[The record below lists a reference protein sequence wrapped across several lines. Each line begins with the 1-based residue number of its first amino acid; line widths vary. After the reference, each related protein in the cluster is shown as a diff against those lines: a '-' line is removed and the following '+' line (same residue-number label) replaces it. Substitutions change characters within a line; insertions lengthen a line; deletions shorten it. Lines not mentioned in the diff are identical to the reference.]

1 MSENIHGEREF
12 GRWRTFLWP
21 VHHYELKKLL
31 PMLVVFFLIT
41 LDYNIIRTL
50 KDTLVVTAKGSGA
63 EVIPF
68 IKVWAMF
75 PSTILMTY
83 LFTHLSNR
91 FSRENVIY
99 SMFSFFLLFFFVFT
113 FILYPNR
120 EWIHPHAS
128 ADFLETILP
137 SGFKG
142 LIAMYRNWIFT
153 AFYVMAE
160 MWGNIV
166 LFVLFWGFVNQVTR
180 LSEAKR
186 FYGLFGI
193 AVNASGVAAGL
204 ISVWLYKEKLNPLL
218 PFGNTG
224 WEQSLILLMGVV
236 LAAGII
242 TIGLFYWMNKYIL
255 TNPLY
260 YDPKEAKEENSVKG
274 KLSMRESFSFLLRS
288 KYLLCLAVVV
298 ISYNSVINLAEVLW
312 KHEVY
317 ELYPEPGAYNLY
329 MNQVTTWIGLFA
341 TLSALFISGNSI
353 RKFGWTFTAM
363 LTPAI
368 LLVTSAGFFGCF
380 LAKESYS
387 DLMVA
392 LTGTTPLALAVLF
405 GSAQNILSRAAKYS
419 VFDATKEM
427 AYVPLPPASKI
438 KGKAAIDGVAAR
450 LGKSS
455 GSFVHQMLLIA
466 LASFSAS
473 APYIALFLLI
483 VIIGWIIAVKSL
495 GRQFKVVS
503 LEKSAAEAQEDFESS
518 SAVSLTASTIVSG
531 SQLTPERQAV

>member
-12 GRWRTFLWP
+12 GKWRTFLWP
-21 VHHYELKKLL
+21 VHNYELRKLL

-41 LDYNIIRTL
+41 IDYNIIRTL

-75 PSTILMTY
+75 PTTILMTY

-91 FSRENVIY
+91 FSRETVIY
-99 SMFSFFLLFFFVFT
+99 TMFSFFLLFFFVFT

-120 EWIHPHAS
+120 DVLHPHAS
-128 ADFLETILP
+128 ADFLAKVLP

-142 LIAMYRNWIFT
+142 LIAMYRNWTFT

-166 LFVLFWGFVNQVTR
+166 LFVLFWGFANQVTR
-180 LSEAKR
+180 MSEAKR

-193 AVNASGVAAGL
+193 GANASGVAAGQ
-204 ISVWLYKEKLNPLL
+204 ISVWLYRENLDPSL
-218 PFGNTG
+218 PFGTTG
-224 WEQSLILLMGVV
+224 WEQSLMMLMSIVLIAGVV
-236 LAAGII
+236 TL
-242 TIGLFYWMNKYIL
+242 GLFYWMNKYIL

-260 YDPKEAKEENSVKG
+260 YDPKEAKEERSVKG
-274 KLSMRESFSFLLRS
+274 KLSMRESFSYLIHSR
-288 KYLLCLAVVV
+288 YLLCLAVVV
-298 ISYNSVINLAEVLW
+298 IAYNSVINLAEVLW
-312 KHEVY
+312 KHEVR
-317 ELYPEPGAYNLY
+317 ELYPHPGEYNLY
-329 MNQVTTWIGLFA
+329 MNEVTTWIGVFA
-341 TLSALFISGNSI
+341 TFSALLISGNSI
-353 RKFGWTFTAM
+353 RKFGWTFTA
-363 LTPAI
+363 LITPVI
-368 LLVTSAGFFGCF
+368 LLVTSVGFFGCF

-387 DLMVA
+387 DLMIA

-427 AYVPLPPASKI
+427 AYVPLEPASKI

-455 GSFVHQMLLIA
+455 GSFVHQMLLLA
-466 LASFSAS
+466 LSSFSAS
-473 APYIALFLLI
+473 APYIALFLMTVI
-483 VIIGWIIAVKSL
+483 VGWIIAVKSL
-495 GRQFKVVS
+495 GKQFNLISATKVSAEDQNVNPIPNTS
-503 LEKSAAEAQEDFESS
+503 TREVAVNTLIAEK
-518 SAVSLTASTIVSG
+518 
-531 SQLTPERQAV
+531 QAM